1 MKQKTEKREKQKHQS
16 EGSNPRL
23 FFDALLLILPKDL
36 GPFLQTFKL
45 KRRMA
50 VRIFYIPV
58 GDFGPSMLSLV
69 PDSFASSKRETT
81 PGP

>member
-1 MKQKTEKREKQKHQS
+1 MKKRKTPVGGLE
-16 EGSNPRL
+16 PRL
-23 FFDALLLILPKDL
+23 FVDALLQILPKDL